1 MVHSDFTVT
10 NLQPLSEQSGGEGA
24 NLKLP
29 MSKSTKI
36 LLVTILP
43 LVFLAAAIL
52 YYSSAVFLQLFI
64 AFALAYIMNP
74 AVELLERRGIKRL
87 YGIILVFCLT
97 VVISCGFMAFFVVS
111 IADELSNMQL
121 NLPAYAQHLYEITPE
136 SIKGYLGV
144 ETSDRLVLR
153 LNELLQQARNAAPDL
168 LKPMLNLLQKALNS
182 TVAVLLALLGYLIIP
197 VYLFYLLFDL
207 PQLKTFIESYIP
219 ERYRQTYNSKLAEVN
234 TVLSGF
240 IRGQL
245 SVCAILALL
254 YSAGLYF
261 IGIDL
266 AIVIGTLAGA
276 TFIIPY
282 VGTIIGIC
290 LSVVMALLKFND
302 ILHPLLCL
310 GWFGLVQL
318 LEGAV
323 ITPKIVGDTVGLHPL
338 VAIVALLIGGQLF
351 GITGMLLAVPVTAV
365 LQVFLRSLAD
375 YYRSSEFYREG

>member
-1 MVHSDFTVT
+1 MVLSGFTVI
-10 NLQPLSEQSGGEGA
+10 NLQPLSEQSGREGA

-36 LLVTILP
+36 LLATLLP

-52 YYSSAVFLQLFI
+52 YYSSEVFLQLFI
-64 AFALAYIMNP
+64 AFALAYILNP
-74 AVELLERRGIKRL
+74 AVELLERRGIKRPF
-87 YGIILVFCLT
+87 GIILVFCLA
-97 VVISCGFMAFFVVS
+97 VVICGGFAAFFVVS
-111 IADELSNMQL
+111 IAGELSNMQL

-136 SIKGYLGV
+136 SIKGYLGI

-153 LNELLQQARNAAPDL
+153 LNELLLQARNAAPDL
-168 LKPMLNLLQKALNS
+168 LKPLLNLLQKALNS

-207 PQLKTFIESYIP
+207 PQLKTFIVSYIP
-219 ERYRQTYNSKLAEVN
+219 ERYRPTYNSKLAEVN

-254 YSAGLYF
+254 YSAGLYV

-266 AIVIGTLAGA
+266 AIAIGTLAGV

-318 LEGAV
+318 LEGTV

-351 GITGMLLAVPVTAV
+351 GITGLLLAVPVTAV